1 MFIITEASRINT
13 NLFVLQCVSFC
24 CLSINSVSADFTSN
38 GCLSSLADWWEFTEF
53 SFTEGVIAVGGADLS
68 NSIINQLLIYLL
80 Y

>member
-13 NLFVLQCVSFC
+13 NLFVLQCDSFC
-24 CLSINSVSADFTSN
+24 CLSINSVSADFTSD
-38 GCLSSLADWWEFTEF
+38 GCSDARLHLKTEF
-53 SFTEGVIAVGGADLS
+53 RFTEGVIAVGGADLS